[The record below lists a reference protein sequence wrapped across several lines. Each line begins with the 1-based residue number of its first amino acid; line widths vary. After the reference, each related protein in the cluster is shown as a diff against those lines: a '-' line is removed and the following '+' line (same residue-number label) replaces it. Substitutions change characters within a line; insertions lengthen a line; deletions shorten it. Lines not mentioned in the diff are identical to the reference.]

1 MGSVQHHT
9 AALGADV
16 EDVAPTCPQ
25 KFFHAS
31 LEGGQLFLGDKGLD
45 GAGKATSVDPD
56 GPSALQQLP
65 PDGQARGMACC
76 RGSATDQVFCRCRA
90 EDSPEALTRARN
102 RLKSLASSASAS
114 SNALRSSA

>member
-65 PDGQARGMACC
+65 PDGQGQRDGLLPGVGD
-76 RGSATDQVFCRCRA
+76 RPGVLQVQGG
-90 EDSPEALTRARN
+90 L
-102 RLKSLASSASAS
+102 
-114 SNALRSSA
+114 